1 MASLGSTGSY
11 NTIKVVARFRPPNKA
26 ELASGGE
33 TIVDFET
40 EDTCSITSK
49 EAEAAFTFDRV
60 FDISSRQADV
70 FNFSIRPT
78 VDDILN
84 GYNGTVFAYGQT
96 GAGKSYTMMGSDI
109 DDEDSK
115 GIIPRIV
122 EQIFESILA
131 SPGNIE
137 YTVRVSYMEIYMER
151 IRDLLQPQNDN
162 LPVHEEK
169 SRGVYVKGLLE
180 IYVSSVQEVY
190 EVMRRGGAAR
200 ATAATNMNQESSR
213 SHSIFVVTITQKNVE
228 TGSAKSGQLFLVDL
242 AGSEKV
248 GKTGA
253 SGQTLEEAKK
263 INKSLSALG
272 MVINSLTDGKSTH
285 IPYRDS
291 KLTRILQES
300 LGGNSRTTLI
310 INCSPSSY
318 NGEETLGTLRFGVRA
333 KAIKN
338 KAKIN
343 AELSPAELKQLL
355 KRAQSQVT
363 TYENYVASLEGE
375 VQLWRGGESVPRD
388 RWAAP
393 LAGDGVNG
401 VNGVRAEARA
411 PRPGT
416 PSYLQADARSDTPSR
431 PDSRIGDRS
440 STPSVVLDKDERE
453 EFLRRENELQDQI
466 AEKET
471 QIAAAEKGLQEVKE
485 ELQYLKDNTS
495 RSSKDNEKLGSE
507 INELKMQLERISYES
522 KEAGITMDGL
532 KEANSELTIELD
544 EVKQQLL
551 DARINAKETGAVLD
565 EKEKKK
571 AERMAQ
577 MMAGFDMGGGGFS
590 DNERKIRRCIEQVDA
605 LHEISAAGEMI
616 APDELGTL
624 KSQLLETQG
633 IVRQAELSLH
643 EKADTVVDYGSRR
656 DELEDRLASVERE
669 YEDVLERNLS
679 ESDREE
685 IKERLQKAFTTSREA
700 QLSLITGLRQDM
712 ARKVEENHRL
722 RASFEDLERRSK
734 APIGDNIP
742 SLPINGKTVQQQIA
756 DFDVMKKS
764 LMRDLQ
770 NRCERVVEL
779 EISLDETR
787 EQYNNVLR
795 SSNNRQQQKKMAFL
809 ERNLEQLTHVQRQ
822 LVEQNGSLKKEVAIA
837 ERKLVARN
845 DRILSLE
852 AMLGDSQDKL
862 TAASH
867 KYAIPPSEVRYSL
880 LVLEANQNFE
890 YRFEI
895 QLTGVK
901 ERLEAAKAGSTR
913 GLASHTDGPGGFSF
927 GGAGSRI
934 AKPLRGGGAFDGMN
948 GGGPNIPVLS
958 GLQAQEAGVEGRSK
972 RSSWFFERR

>member
-1 MASLGSTGSY
+1 MASNAGSG

-26 ELASGGE
+26 EIASGGE

-40 EDTCSITSK
+40 EDTCQINSR
-49 EAEAAFTFDRV
+49 EAAGAFTFDRV
-60 FDISSRQADV
+60 FDTQSRQSDV
-70 FNFSIRPT
+70 FDFSIRST

-96 GAGKSYTMMGSDI
+96 GAGKSYTMMGADI
-109 DDEDSK
+109 DDEDQR

-122 EQIFESILA
+122 EQMFASILR

-137 YTVRVSYMEIYMER
+137 YTVRVSYMEIYMEK
-151 IRDLLQPQNDN
+151 IRDLMVPQNDN

-190 EVMRRGGAAR
+190 EVMRRGSLAR

-213 SHSIFVVTITQKNVE
+213 SHSIFVITITQKNVE

-318 NGEETLGTLRFGVRA
+318 NDAETLSTLRFGVRA

-343 AELSPAELKQLL
+343 AELSPLELKTLL
-355 KRAQSQVT
+355 KKAQSQVT
-363 TYENYVASLEGE
+363 TYENYVANLEGE
-375 VQLWRGGESVPRD
+375 VQLWRGGETVPKEK
-388 RWAAP
+388 WAAP
-393 LAGDGVNG
+393 LAGDAVT
-401 VNGVRAEARA
+401 VMRSESRTQ
-411 PRPGT
+411 RP
-416 PSYLQADARSDTPSR
+416 ATPSR
-431 PDSRIGDRS
+431 LPTDSARSETPGRSDSRFGDRS
-440 STPSVVLDKDERE
+440 STPSIVFEKDERE
-453 EFLRRENELQDQI
+453 EFLRRENEFQDQL

-471 QIAAAEKGLQEVKE
+471 QLSTAEKGWREAKA
-485 ELQYLKDNTS
+485 ELQMLKESTA
-495 RSSKDNEKLGSE
+495 RSSKDNERLGSE
-507 INELKMQLERISYES
+507 VNELRLQLERVYFEG
-522 KEAGITMDGL
+522 KEASITMDGL
-532 KEANSELTIELD
+532 KEANSELTVELD

-551 DARINAKETGAVLD
+551 DVRLNAKETNGAMD
-565 EKEKKK
+565 DKERKK

-577 MMAGFDMGGGGFS
+577 MMSSFDTATEGIS
-590 DNERKIRRCIEQVDA
+590 DNEQRLRCCLEQIDRLYNTSV
-605 LHEISAAGEMI
+605 AGESL
-616 APDELGTL
+616 APQDLDDLRTRISEWQVAIRHAEM
-624 KSQLLETQG
+624 SS
-633 IVRQAELSLH
+633 RQDSESS
-643 EKADTVVDYGSRR
+643 DGRTRRR
-656 DELEDRLASVERE
+656 DALEDRLRQVERQ
-669 YEDVLERNLS
+669 YEELLEQNLAQADVE
-679 ESDREE
+679 EVKDR
-685 IKERLQKAFTTSREA
+685 LAATYAGSRET
-700 QLSLITGLRQDM
+700 QIEVVKEMRGELDRKEEENKRLKTGLDGFRRQSKIH
-712 ARKVEENHRL
+712 APNG
-722 RASFEDLERRSK
+722 ASSPQL
-734 APIGDNIP
+734 
-742 SLPINGKTVQQQIA
+742 KTVQQQIA

-795 SSNNRQQQKKMAFL
+795 LSNNRAQQKKMAFL
-809 ERNLEQLTHVQRQ
+809 ERNLEQLTLVQRQ

-837 ERKLVARN
+837 ERKLLARN
-845 DRILSLE
+845 ERIMSLE
-852 AMLGDSQDKL
+852 ALLQDSQEKL
-862 TAASH
+862 TAANH
-867 KYAIPPSEVRYSL
+867 
-880 LVLEANQNFE
+880 
-890 YRFEI
+890 RFEA
-895 QLTGVK
+895 QLAQVK
-901 ERLEAAKAGSTR
+901 DRLEMAKQSSIKGSSSPSQ
-913 GLASHTDGPGGFSF
+913 GGSGFSF

-934 AKPLRGGGAFDGMN
+934 AKPLRGGGAFDHANGGGGGG
-948 GGGPNIPVLS
+948 GGGPNLRFISALQGHETNGSPSS
-958 GLQAQEAGVEGRSK
+958 GK
-972 RSSWFFERR
+972 RSSWFFKNG

>member
-1 MASLGSTGSY
+1 
-11 NTIKVVARFRPPNKA
+11 
-26 ELASGGE
+26 
-33 TIVDFET
+33 
-40 EDTCSITSK
+40 
-49 EAEAAFTFDRV
+49 
-60 FDISSRQADV
+60 
-70 FNFSIRPT
+70 
-78 VDDILN
+78 
-84 GYNGTVFAYGQT
+84 
-96 GAGKSYTMMGSDI
+96 MMGADI
-109 DDEDSK
+109 DDEEQK

-122 EQIFESILA
+122 EQMFESILR

-151 IRDLLQPQNDN
+151 IRDLLVPQNDN

-213 SHSIFVVTITQKNVE
+213 SHSIFVITITQKNVE

-318 NGEETLGTLRFGVRA
+318 NDAETISTLRFGVRA

-343 AELSPAELKQLL
+343 AELSPLELKQLL
-355 KRAQSQVT
+355 KKAQSQVT
-363 TYENYVASLEGE
+363 TFENYVSSLEGE
-375 VQLWRGGESVPRD
+375 VQLWRGGETVPKEK
-388 RWAAP
+388 WTAP
-393 LAGDGVNG
+393 LTSDAVTGAK
-401 VNGVRAEARA
+401 AES
-411 PRPGT
+411 RPHR
-416 PSYLQADARSDTPSR
+416 PATPSR
-431 PDSRIGDRS
+431 LPTDFARSETPSRADSRIGDRS
-440 STPSVVLDKDERE
+440 STPSLILEKDERE
-453 EFLRRENELQDQI
+453 EFLRRENDFQDQL

-471 QIAAAEKGLQEVKE
+471 QVSTTEKALQEARE
-485 ELQYLKDNTS
+485 ELQILKES
-495 RSSKDNEKLGSE
+495 SARSGKDNERLGSE
-507 INELKMQLERISYES
+507 MNELKMQLERMYFEG
-522 KEAGITMDGL
+522 KEASITMDGL
-532 KEANSELTIELD
+532 KEANSELTVELD

-551 DARINAKETGAVLD
+551 DMRISAKETHTFVD
-565 EKEKKK
+565 EKERKK

-577 MMAGFDMGGGGFS
+577 MMSGFEMGENAFS
-590 DNERKIRRCIEQVDA
+590 NNERKLQHCLDEVNRLYDV
-605 LHEISAAGEMI
+605 SACGGPL
-616 APDELGTL
+616 APTDLEYLRG
-624 KSQLLETQG
+624 QLSEAQG
-633 IVRQAELSLH
+633 VVKLAELNLRT
-643 EKADTVVDYGSRR
+643 ETEYRDDRVRRR
-656 DELEDRLASVERE
+656 DTLEDRLLQVEQQ
-669 YEDVLERNLS
+669 YEALLERNLV
-679 ESDREE
+679 EADIEE
-685 IKERLQKAFTTSREA
+685 IKDRLATTYAGSRETQVA
-700 QLSLITGLRQDM
+700 VVKEMRNELDRKTEENQQLRAGLDGLRRQ
-712 ARKVEENHRL
+712 
-722 RASFEDLERRSK
+722 SK
-734 APIGDNIP
+734 THTPNGTPTP
-742 SLPINGKTVQQQIA
+742 SSHVKTVQQQIA

-795 SSNNRQQQKKMAFL
+795 SSNNRAQQKKMAFL

-845 DRILSLE
+845 ERIMSLE
-852 AMLGDSQDKL
+852 GLLQDSQEKL
-862 TAASH
+862 TAANH
-867 KYAIPPSEVRYSL
+867 R
-880 LVLEANQNFE
+880 
-890 YRFEI
+890 
-895 QLTGVK
+895 
-901 ERLEAAKAGSTR
+901 
-913 GLASHTDGPGGFSF
+913 
-927 GGAGSRI
+927 
-934 AKPLRGGGAFDGMN
+934 
-948 GGGPNIPVLS
+948 
-958 GLQAQEAGVEGRSK
+958 
-972 RSSWFFERR
+972 